1 MLVEIMRDDFKDYTL
16 MLLHL
21 VRIKNVKFRK

>member
-1 MLVEIMRDDFKDYTL
+1 MRDDFKDFTF